1 MVIQRAFFIFGLME
15 TKVFFTFQELADQY
29 QVNVSHLRYYAA
41 KFNVK
46 GRKQGNTWVF
56 TQREANK
63 FGKIL
68 QLAQSE
74 KFTLEGAKEQLN
86 HREEVFNRKG
96 EVIRKLEYIRE
107 VLNLV
112 ADRLNDSHEPSP
124 DLTTPSSPSPS

>member
-1 MVIQRAFFIFGLME
+1 ME
-15 TKVFFTFQELADQY
+15 TKLFFTFQELADRY

-41 KFNVK
+41 KFNIK
-46 GRKQGNTWVF
+46 GRKQGNTLVF
-56 TQREANK
+56 NQREANK

-68 QLAQSE
+68 QLAQNE
-74 KFTLEGAKEQLN
+74 KFTLEGAKEQLS

-112 ADRLNDSHEPSP
+112 ADRVKDSHESTPDITPPFSP
-124 DLTTPSSPSPS
+124 GSS